1 MADLPTDPVVGA
13 FVAAI
18 NDGDRAA
25 FDALLAPGVTM
36 SDDGTD
42 RDVADWTEREIFA
55 ADGRMTVESEE
66 GDGTA
71 LVATFTNS
79 TWGAMRTRWRFT
91 IEGGR
96 IIRFETGQA

>member
-1 MADLPTDPVVGA
+1 MADLLTDPVVGA

-18 NDGDRAA
+18 NDGDRPA

-55 ADGRMTVESEE
+55 ADGRMTVESEHD
-66 GDGTA
+66 DGTA

-91 IEGGR
+91 IENGT
-96 IIRFETGQA
+96 ITRFETGQA